1 METAK
6 FKVGDILVD
15 KKTSTRYR
23 IIFVSGTQVIVCQM
37 DCNKLNLLDFDIAI
51 IESLLD
57 TLDLTIANEEVKIE
71 SYCSRH
77 AAGTMRQAGCRYV
90 QQRQCR
96 IFVVGMLR
104 LW

>member
-57 TLDLTIANEEVKIE
+57 TLDLTIANEEAPVYDTRKLPLSVKERFDFYSSVIK
-71 SYCSRH
+71 R
-77 AAGTMRQAGCRYV
+77 
-90 QQRQCR
+90 
-96 IFVVGMLR
+96 
-104 LW
+104 

>member
-37 DCNKLNLLDFDIAI
+37 DCNKL
-51 IESLLD
+51 
-57 TLDLTIANEEVKIE
+57 
-71 SYCSRH
+71 
-77 AAGTMRQAGCRYV
+77 MRMRM
-90 QQRQCR
+90 
-96 IFVVGMLR
+96 ISFV
-104 LW
+104 